1 MLDIERFQTVFKSLA
16 RGTKNPMKSILNHYQ
31 LREVSDYNRLVN
43 AYNFVDFFEYVSYR
57 CKYVSY
63 HHAYVAGFLQVK
75 KMSWTKAAKRSTS
88 AGFAARPDVLDK
100 SDRMTASKGVSTW
113 DTLSRAELKQVQE
126 IWGEQ
131 HQDYGRFLH
140 RFELKM
146 ASLPVNERVENVNDW
161 VSPQRNRRTPQE
173 RQWQTMTSDIKVTYQ
188 RYEPFPG
195 GTERTN
201 LRMHVFRFTKRPR
214 MLGIHSRQRGPRML
228 STPRPTTPTSATT
241 T

>member
-1 MLDIERFQTVFKSLA
+1 MLDIERFQTVFKGMA
-16 RGTKNPMKSILNHYQ
+16 RGTKNPMQSILNHYQ

-43 AYNFVDFFEYVSYR
+43 EYYFVDFFEYIPYR
-57 CKYVSY
+57 CKYAPY
-63 HHAYVAGFLQVK
+63 HHVTRFLQVK

-88 AGFAARPDVLDK
+88 AGFAARSDVLDK
-100 SDRMTASKGVSTW
+100 SDRMVATKGSSTW
-113 DTLSRAELKQVQE
+113 DTLSSAELKQVQE

-131 HQDYGRFLH
+131 DQDYGQFLG
-140 RFELKM
+140 RFERKM
-146 ASLPVNERVENVNDW
+146 AKLPVNARVENVNDW
-161 VSPQRNRRTPQE
+161 VAPDRNRRTPQE

-228 STPRPTTPTSATT
+228 PTPRLTTPTSATT